1 VEPNTLPSEENTVSV
16 ESPAYEVIRRDGPFE
31 LRRYETYLRAVVH
44 VTASSYGEATNAGF
58 NPLADYIFG
67 NNRAADRIAMT
78 APVSAARESGEKIA
92 MTAPV
97 TAARTDDAYAV
108 SFTMPSG
115 YSMENLP
122 LPNNP
127 RVIVESVEPHV
138 VAAVKFSGYMS
149 DKSSAKAQEQLEDWM
164 RAQGLT
170 SAGEPVSA
178 QYDAP
183 WKPGF
188 ARHNEIMIPVQAAAG
203 EMH

>member
-1 VEPNTLPSEENTVSV
+1 VSV
-16 ESPAYEVIRRDGPFE
+16 ESPAYQVVKRDGPFE
-31 LRRYETYLRAVVH
+31 VRRYEGYLRAVVH
-44 VTASSYGEATNAGF
+44 VVASSYGQAANAGF

-67 NNRAADRIAMT
+67 NNRASDRIAMT
-78 APVSAARESGEKIA
+78 APVIAGRASGERIA

-97 TAARTDDAYAV
+97 TATRSDEDYLV

-115 YSMENLP
+115 YSMEDLP

-127 RVIVESVEPHV
+127 RVILEP
-138 VAAVKFSGYMS
+138 VAPYTVATVKFSGYMS
-149 DKSSAKAQEQLEDWM
+149 DKGNAKAQAQLEEWM

-170 SAGEPVSA
+170 AAGEPVSA

-188 ARHNEIMIPVQAAAG
+188 ARHNEIMIPVPWLAG
-203 EMH
+203 EEH

>member
-1 VEPNTLPSEENTVSV
+1 MSA
-16 ESPAYEVIRRDGPFE
+16 ESPAYEVVRRDGPFE
-31 LRRYETYLRAVVH
+31 VRRYEGYLRASVH
-44 VTASSYGEATNAGF
+44 VAASSYGQAANAGF

-67 NNRAADRIAMT
+67 NNRGSDRIAMT
-78 APVSAARESGEKIA
+78 VPVSAARASGEKIA

-97 TAARTDDAYAV
+97 TSTQSGDEYVV

-115 YSMENLP
+115 YSMESLP

-127 RVIVESVEPHV
+127 RVILESVGPHV
-138 VAAVKFSGYMS
+138 VAAVKFSGYFS
-149 DKSSAKAQEQLEDWM
+149 DKSAAKAQGQLEDWM
-164 RAQGLT
+164 QEQGLT
-170 SAGEPVSA
+170 AAGEPVSA

-188 ARHNEIMIPVQAAAG
+188 ARHNEIMIPVEGTAG

>member
-1 VEPNTLPSEENTVSV
+1 VSV
-16 ESPAYEVIRRDGPFE
+16 ESPAYEVVRRDGPLE
-31 LRRYETYLRAVVH
+31 LRRYEGYLRAVVH
-44 VTASSYGEATNAGF
+44 VAASSYGEAANAGF

-67 NNRAADRIAMT
+67 NNRTSDRIAMT
-78 APVSAARESGEKIA
+78 APVSAGKASGERLA

-97 TAARTDDAYAV
+97 TTTRSDDDYVV

-115 YSMENLP
+115 YSMEDLP

-127 RVIVESVEPHV
+127 RVILESVGPHV
-138 VAAVKFSGYMS
+138 VAVVKFSGYMS
-149 DKSSAKAQEQLEDWM
+149 DKHGAKAQEQLEEWM

-170 SAGEPVSA
+170 EAGEPMSA

-188 ARHNEIMIPVQAAAG
+188 ARHNEIMIPVEGAAG

>member
-1 VEPNTLPSEENTVSV
+1 VV
-16 ESPAYEVIRRDGPFE
+16 RRDGPFE
-31 LRRYETYLRAVVH
+31 LRRYEGYIRAVVH
-44 VTASSYGEATNAGF
+44 VAASSYTEASNAGF
-58 NPLADYIFG
+58 SPLADYIFG
-67 NNRAADRIAMT
+67 NNRASDRIAMT
-78 APVSAARESGEKIA
+78 APVSAGRESGEKIA

-97 TAARTDDAYAV
+97 TATQTDDDYAV

-127 RVIVESVEPHV
+127 RVILESVGPHV

-149 DKSSAKAQEQLEDWM
+149 DKGNAKAQEQLEEWM
-164 RAQGLT
+164 RQQGLT
-170 SAGEPVSA
+170 AAGEPVSA

-188 ARHNEIMIPVQAAAG
+188 ARHNEIMIPVDASAG